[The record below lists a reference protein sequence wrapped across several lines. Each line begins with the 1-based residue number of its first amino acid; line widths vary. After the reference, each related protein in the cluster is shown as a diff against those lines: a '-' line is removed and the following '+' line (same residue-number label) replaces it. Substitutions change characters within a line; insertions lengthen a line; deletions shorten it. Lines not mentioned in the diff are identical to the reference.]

1 MFKQLRNWSARLLP
15 LLSVAVLAVGSL
27 PQAIQAQEEKP
38 VVVIAIN
45 KLSEI
50 TSDIGM
56 MTELAGQGDAGK
68 VAIGMAGIYT
78 NGIDKTKPAGGYVAM
93 TDAGPKIVG
102 FIPVTNL
109 KAMLGTF
116 RDRIGTPKEIG
127 DGVLEVGADRAQ
139 PMYVKEHQG
148 YAFIAQDR
156 DHLAKLPDDPT
167 KALVG
172 LDKKYDI
179 AVRLNMENIPAEF
192 RDLIVSNMRMGFDQA
207 MRQNNGLG
215 DDEQKAAEA
224 IGKEAM
230 KGIIDFIEQSEQMT
244 IGFAIDAQ
252 AKNIALEFSAT
263 ARDGTDLAKEMA
275 GQDLG
280 KSLFGGLVAGD
291 PAARMHFRS
300 VLAKS
305 AIEQYLKLIAQG
317 REQALKEI
325 DNDTRLPDQQTRD
338 AVKASVEDFLDVAKQ
353 TVEKGKL
360 EAAGAVHVSD
370 HVEFLLGGHVAD
382 GLKIEKGVKRIVE
395 LVRNLPGVPTIKLD
409 VASHNGVNIH
419 TVDVPVFDP
428 QAAKVIGEQAQL
440 VLGFGK
446 DAAYLGLGSDGVKV
460 LKSGLDAKSTGDDK
474 IPAYAKLMVGPFAA
488 LAAKVESNPQ
498 TKILADAA
506 KKSDGNDHVLFQVQQ
521 IERGST
527 VRIEF
532 GSGLLQMIGEV
543 SKAAQGGN

>member
-1 MFKQLRNWSARLLP
+1 MFKQLRNWSAGFVP
-15 LLSVAVLAVGSL
+15 LWSAALLAVVGLTSS
-27 PQAIQAQEEKP
+27 ARAADEKP
-38 VVVIAIN
+38 IVVISIN
-45 KLSEI
+45 KLAEL

-56 MTELAGQGDAGK
+56 VTELAGQGDAGK

-78 NGIDKTKPAGGYVAM
+78 QGIDRTKPAGGYVM
-93 TDAGPKIVG
+93 MSDSGPKVIA

-109 KAMLGTF
+109 KTMLGTF

-139 PMYVKEHQG
+139 PMYVKEQAG

-156 DHLAKLPDDPT
+156 DHLAKLPEDPT
-167 KALVG
+167 TALAG

-179 AVRLNMENIPAEF
+179 AVRLNMENVPAEF

-207 MRQNNGLG
+207 MQQNSGLG
-215 DDEQKAAEA
+215 GDEQKAAEE
-224 IGKEAM
+224 IGKTAM
-230 KGIIDFIEQSEQMT
+230 KSVTDFIEQAEQMT
-244 IGFAIDAQ
+244 LGFAIDAK
-252 AKNIALEFSAT
+252 AKNMALEISAT
-263 ARDGTDLAKEMA
+263 AKPGTDLAKEMA

-291 PAARMHFRS
+291 PAAKMHFRS
-300 VLAKS
+300 VLVKS
-305 AIEQYLKLIAQG
+305 AIQQYVKLIAQG

-338 AVKASVEDFLDVAKQ
+338 AVKASVEDFLDVAQ
-353 TVEKGKL
+353 ATVEKGKL
-360 EAAGAVHVSD
+360 EAAAAVHVSD
-370 HVEFLLGGHVAD
+370 HVEFLAGGLVAD
-382 GLKIEKGVKRIVE
+382 GLKLEKGVKRIVE

-446 DAAYLGLGSDGVKV
+446 ESAYLGLGTDGVKV

-488 LAAKVESNPQ
+488 LAAKVENNPQ
-498 TKILADAA
+498 TKILAEAA
-506 KKSDGNDHVLFQVQQ
+506 KKTDGNDHILFQVEQ

-527 VRIEF
+527 IRIEL
-532 GSGLLQMIGEV
+532 GSGLLQMGGEV